1 MKKSI
6 VILCLIIGLISC
18 QKKQSG
24 YIVEADITG
33 LKDSTKV
40 LLFNSNTW
48 KELDST
54 IIINNKFTFKGKLND
69 PTPVGIYISD
79 VSIGFW
85 LENKKITINSSKEE
99 LLEKNN
105 DFSKIIT
112 GSETNKIALRH
123 EKLLKPFRDRQAE
136 TYKKF
141 NKKLISEEAYK
152 AYRDSITN
160 TSTKF
165 LFENPNNYF
174 SLSEILDY
182 RFDLKKE
189 KLEDYFSQLPLELK
203 KSSYGKI
210 LDDFLHIKPVREGD
224 DIVDIIG
231 KNLDGEEIKLSDFK
245 GKVVLLDFW
254 AGWCPPCIK
263 QIKEEFPSLIEKYK
277 DKNFQIVSYSFDIRR
292 EMWKNASDKLEINW
306 PNFSKLTKINID
318 PVALQYDISSIPI
331 TFIISEEGKVLK
343 KVEYNDDL
351 EKELDKVLL
360 GKE

>member
-6 VILCLIIGLISC
+6 VILCLIIGLTSC

-24 YIVEADITG
+24 YIVEANVIG

-40 LLFNSNTW
+40 YLFNVNTY
-48 KELDST
+48 KDIDST
-54 IIINNKFTFKGKLND
+54 IIINNKFTFKGALND
-69 PTPVGIYISD
+69 PTLVGIYISD
-79 VSIGFW
+79 VSIRFW
-85 LENKKITINSSKEE
+85 LENKEIKINSSKNQ
-99 LLEKNN
+99 LLENKEEYSNYVV
-105 DFSKIIT
+105 
-112 GSETNKIALRH
+112 GSETQKIALRH
-123 EKLLKPFRDRQAE
+123 LEFLKPLTDRKIEISQ
-136 TYKKF
+136 KKSSGI
-141 NKKLISEEAYK
+141 ISEEQFK
-152 AYRDSITN
+152 QFRDSITS
-160 TSTKF
+160 TSLEF
-165 LFENPNNYF
+165 ILENPNNYF
-174 SLSEILDY
+174 SLSKILDY

-189 KLEDYFSQLPLELK
+189 ELEDYFSQLPLELK

-210 LDDFLHIKPVREGD
+210 LDDFLHLKRVKEGD
-224 DIVDIIG
+224 DIADIIG
-231 KNLDGEEIKLSDFK
+231 KNLDGEEVKLSDFK